1 MLRWGIFSPSIEELR
16 LRLILKSHVVHN
28 SVSFSY
34 WGPTSGSHILS
45 VMGTS
50 NSGFL
55 PWGLK
60 RAPSRSPTLGQRR
73 VPGWEEVSQR
83 LGQRSR
89 PRQPSAGRREAGAG
103 LRLATGG
110 FHLPR
115 PARPGLPP
123 TRRGGDGGWQG
134 PPRRPLPRV
143 GPISPVAARSSLA
156 ESREP
161 GAGSRGRAGNLAT
174 GGAAPP
180 GASASVAGGL
190 RGAAAERETGR
201 PRQRRRPVAK
211 KAEAPRGAGSGDLNS
226 GGSAPR
232 TRWSGAQ
239 PPSRLPLD
247 RL

>member
-1 MLRWGIFSPSIEELR
+1 
-16 LRLILKSHVVHN
+16 
-28 SVSFSY
+28 
-34 WGPTSGSHILS
+34 
-45 VMGTS
+45 MGTS

-83 LGQRSR
+83 LGQRSQ

-110 FHLPR
+110 IHHPR
-115 PARPGLPP
+115 PARPSPD
-123 TRRGGDGGWQG
+123 RRGGEGGCPG
-134 PPRRPLPRV
+134 PPRRPLPRA

-156 ESREP
+156 GSREP
-161 GAGSRGRAGNLAT
+161 GAAGRGRAGNFAAT

-180 GASASVAGGL
+180 GASASAAGGL

-201 PRQRRRPVAK
+201 PRPRRRPAAK

-226 GGSAPR
+226 GGTAPR